1 MSRPI
6 PLVRAAAVIPFLL
19 WMREHGLSWQARL
32 RDAGLPASL
41 LFEPERPIALL
52 AGTRFLATTSRT
64 EGPDIGCR
72 VVCDTSMAQ
81 LASLGRVALG
91 ARTPRDALANL
102 MRAYH
107 HHSSH
112 EQLAVVTGP
121 DCTIVRHRFLADLDD
136 VALHVCHQYV
146 AALIRS
152 LTVATAQG
160 GPRVAG
166 VQITPHPAAG
176 LAHLRP
182 YLDNR
187 VDAATDRALA
197 ITLDDALLDRPYP
210 RRTRDRGPLRLDSIR
225 GDGTLAHSLR
235 MILPGI
241 LELGPVQIA
250 DIAALAGTSARTL
263 QRRLADE
270 GTSLSD
276 EIDSLRRDRALSLV
290 TGGRDPVGDIAADL
304 GYSDQSS
311 LSRAMRRWTNK
322 PPTHLRR
329 G

>member
-1 MSRPI
+1 
-6 PLVRAAAVIPFLL
+6 
-19 WMREHGLSWQARL
+19 
-32 RDAGLPASL
+32 
-41 LFEPERPIALL
+41 
-52 AGTRFLATTSRT
+52 
-64 EGPDIGCR
+64 
-72 VVCDTSMAQ
+72 
-81 LASLGRVALG
+81 
-91 ARTPRDALANL
+91 
-102 MRAYH
+102 
-107 HHSSH
+107 
-112 EQLAVVTGP
+112 
-121 DCTIVRHRFLADLDD
+121 
-136 VALHVCHQYV
+136 
-146 AALIRS
+146 
-152 LTVATAQG
+152 
-160 GPRVAG
+160 
-166 VQITPHPAAG
+166 
-176 LAHLRP
+176 
-182 YLDNR
+182 
-187 VDAATDRALA
+187 
-197 ITLDDALLDRPYP
+197 
-210 RRTRDRGPLRLDSIR
+210 
-225 GDGTLAHSLR
+225 